1 MPRERV
7 LTVQRTVHMTPE
19 MWEYL
24 AQIARK
30 RGRDCTESVLI
41 REAVRNFI
49 DSQADVLGSRRH
61 FQKSFQE
68 RIEQLE
74 EHLSKAQARDSKA
87 ILFYLHILVQLT
99 AFSLAPVLSALTHKE
114 ISVQQLIQRAV
125 IEARR
130 EQGLL
135 SAQVESVRETSIE
148 KETNTK

>member
-1 MPRERV
+1 MARERV
-7 LTVQRTVHMTPE
+7 LTVQRTIYMTPE

-30 RGRDCTESVLI
+30 RGRDCNESVLI

-49 DSQADVLGSRRH
+49 DSQADVLSSRRH

-68 RIEQLE
+68 RIDHLEEQLG
-74 EHLSKAQARDSKA
+74 KAQARDSKT
-87 ILFYLHILVQLT
+87 ILFYLHILVQLI

-114 ISVQQLIQRAV
+114 ISAQQLIQRAV

-130 EQGLL
+130 EQGML
-135 SAQVESVRETSIE
+135 SAQVESVREMSVPD
-148 KETNTK
+148 KS